1 MPPPRATSADKPLPQ
16 SPEQIASGI
25 ESFFAQHAEAAVLED
40 GKVLFDLRSAKFSIS
55 TEYGR
60 CTLHLWSEERN
71 LVRRIVSAVERGGAL
86 RLATQRF
93 GQTQAKLL
101 ELVSS
106 RERRTP
112 TSRDKARSGYVPLL
126 ERVLLRA
133 LPEWKAEGFRSAMD
147 LEKSF
152 GPAYARGSLIRG
164 NGVRGNQAW
173 AVIGVNEEE
182 TAVTIDG
189 ILTLGVLWLQ
199 ACREQAGGRRHYQGL

>member
-1 MPPPRATSADKPLPQ
+1 MPQTT
-16 SPEQIASGI
+16 EQIAATI
-25 ESFFAQHAEAAVLED
+25 EAFLSQHAEAAVLED

-93 GQTQAKLL
+93 GQTQTKLL

-112 TSRDKARSGYVPLL
+112 TARAAGVEGRGLSIGDGPGEELWPGVCA
-126 ERVLLRA
+126 RVARA
-133 LPEWKAEGFRSAMD
+133 R
-147 LEKSF
+147 
-152 GPAYARGSLIRG
+152 
-164 NGVRGNQAW
+164 
-173 AVIGVNEEE
+173 
-182 TAVTIDG
+182 
-189 ILTLGVLWLQ
+189 
-199 ACREQAGGRRHYQGL
+199 

>member
-1 MPPPRATSADKPLPQ
+1 MPQT
-16 SPEQIASGI
+16 PEQIAATI
-25 ESFFAQHAEAAVLED
+25 EAFLSQHAEAAVLED

-86 RLATQRF
+86 RLAPQRF
-93 GQTQAKLL
+93 GQAQTKLL

-126 ERVLLRA
+126 ERVLLRV

-147 LEKSF
+147 LE
-152 GPAYARGSLIRG
+152 
-164 NGVRGNQAW
+164 
-173 AVIGVNEEE
+173 
-182 TAVTIDG
+182 
-189 ILTLGVLWLQ
+189 
-199 ACREQAGGRRHYQGL
+199 